1 MTLYVV
7 EQWYETSARTREKFA
22 RWAAE
27 HADGGRTRLIGEPPW
42 AIGHEAQVRDWA
54 RHESVINVAFA
65 DRQVTFICPY
75 DAQAL
80 PAEVLGYA
88 RSTHP
93 EIVDSTVSPRARPMR
108 IRSSSADAS
117 TPR

>member
-1 MTLYVV
+1 MV
-7 EQWYETSARTREKFA
+7 
-22 RWAAE
+22 
-27 HADGGRTRLIGEPPW
+27 GTRLIGEPPW

-80 PAEVLGYA
+80 PTFSVMRGAPIP
-88 RSTHP
+88 RSSTL
-93 EIVDSTVSPRARPMR
+93 TVSPRARPMR